1 MIHFYTSSWEV
12 ETLSTHLLQDS
23 GWVFQLF
30 MTLSERLVM
39 LSGMSCHQWNC
50 HNLKLEIGKE
60 LLKDFTQGGTFPTAL
75 GLWME
80 SI

>member
-1 MIHFYTSSWEV
+1 MIHFNTASLEV
-12 ETLSTHLLQDS
+12 ETLLTHLLQDL
-23 GWVFQLF
+23 GWLFQLF
-30 MTLSERLVM
+30 MTLLERLVM

-50 HNLKLEIGKE
+50 YNLKLEIGKE
-60 LLKDFTQGGTFPTAL
+60 LLMDFTRGGIFPTAL